1 MLATQVVAVHNAG
14 VDSMRLAH
22 ESSEPLRGMHLEH
35 ASRLSKTFAV
45 LVECYERVRNKGRQ
59 TVVVQHVYRGGQA
72 VGAVAK

>member
-1 MLATQVVAVHNAG
+1 
-14 VDSMRLAH
+14 
-22 ESSEPLRGMHLEH
+22 MHLEH